1 MKATNLNEKELN
13 LLDELE
19 EQRQLNA
26 EEGERCSDFR
36 LRACFAI
43 VAKYLDLEGGRA
55 DWTDAL
61 KQDGF
66 KYNERLNGSN
76 FHC

>member
-1 MKATNLNEKELN
+1 MKATNLNEKELH

-26 EEGERCSDFR
+26 EEGGRCSDFR
-36 LRACFAI
+36 LRVCFAI
-43 VAKYLDLEGGRA
+43 VAKYLDLEGGRV

-66 KYNERLNGSN
+66 KYNERLNESN

>member
-1 MKATNLNEKELN
+1 MKATNLNEKELH

-26 EEGERCSDFR
+26 EEGGQCSDFR
-36 LRACFAI
+36 LRVCFTI

-66 KYNERLNGSN
+66 KYNERLNGLN